1 MDQRSLGSPEMAD
14 YCSHKG
20 ERPMSGGLGS
30 EYEPINRRKV
40 QIMSGR
46 TLVSLSASAIVGIA
60 CVVTVATDAFA
71 QRRGGATVA
80 RGGVHHAGV
89 ARAGVYRGGVARA
102 GVYRR
107 GVYGAPVARSV
118 AVGLGAAAVGAAA
131 TGAYGA
137 YGPSSSYYG
146 YGNNW
151 ADYAARNGL
160 VCQPG
165 TLWTGPDGLQHLC
178 Q

>member
-1 MDQRSLGSPEMAD
+1 
-14 YCSHKG
+14 
-20 ERPMSGGLGS
+20 
-30 EYEPINRRKV
+30 
-40 QIMSGR
+40 MSGR
-46 TLVSLSASAIVGIA
+46 TLVSLSASLIVGVA

-71 QRRGGATVA
+71 YRRGGATVA
-80 RGGVHHAGV
+80 RGGVHAGV

-107 GVYGAPVARSV
+107 GVYGAPVARAV
-118 AVGLGAAAVGAAA
+118 AVGLGTAAVGATVA
-131 TGAYGA
+131 GAYGA
-137 YGPSSSYYG
+137 YGQYSGPGTSYG
-146 YGNNW
+146 YGGW

-165 TLWTGPDGLQHLC
+165 TLFTGQDGLQHPC